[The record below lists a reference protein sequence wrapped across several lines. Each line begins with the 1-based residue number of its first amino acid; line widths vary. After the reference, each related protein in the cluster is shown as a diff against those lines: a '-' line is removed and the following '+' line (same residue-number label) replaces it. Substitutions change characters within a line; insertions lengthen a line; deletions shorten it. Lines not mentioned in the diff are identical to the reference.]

1 VTHARAAELLRLNSL
16 PESYMPSPD
25 IEVLREKV
33 RRRAFLVR
41 QRTKLKVKIR
51 GVLTYEG
58 VRPPEGYGLY
68 TRKGRQWPEGLGM
81 ESIHCYLRVIETL
94 GEEIRRLS
102 LELRH
107 IVRTLSTG
115 WTGTTAG
122 SRACYELVFIVEHR
136 PAI

>member
-25 IEVLREKV
+25 IEVFREKV

-41 QRTKLKVKIR
+41 RKKLKVKIR
-51 GVLTYEG
+51 GVFTYEG
-58 VRPPEGYGLY
+58 VRLPEDYGLY

-81 ESIHCYLRVIETL
+81 ESIRFYLRVIETL
-94 GEEIRRLS
+94 GEEIHRLS